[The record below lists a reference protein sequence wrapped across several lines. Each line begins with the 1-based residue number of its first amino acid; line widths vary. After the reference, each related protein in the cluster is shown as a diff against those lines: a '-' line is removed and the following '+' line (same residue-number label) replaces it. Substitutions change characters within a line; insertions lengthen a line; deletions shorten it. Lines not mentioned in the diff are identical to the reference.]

1 MTTEKNRQA
10 LMGMLPKK
18 KEGFAGEFCECS
30 ARCDGECGCGADWT
44 DVRYHNFVIDSCAN
58 TLCDRVVGVQEIKA
72 AVFDKF
78 YTFDIINHGT
88 GEMGVMMNSRLRDK
102 IITALSE
109 KYIFLRRKKR

>member
-44 DVRYHNFVIDSCAN
+44 DIRYHNFVIDSCAD
-58 TLCDRVVGVQEIKA
+58 TLCDRVVGVSAIEVYLWGRPDMANITTLA
-72 AVFDKF
+72 
-78 YTFDIINHGT
+78 
-88 GEMGVMMNSRLRDK
+88 
-102 IITALSE
+102 TALSE
-109 KYIFLRRKKR
+109 KYIILRRDK